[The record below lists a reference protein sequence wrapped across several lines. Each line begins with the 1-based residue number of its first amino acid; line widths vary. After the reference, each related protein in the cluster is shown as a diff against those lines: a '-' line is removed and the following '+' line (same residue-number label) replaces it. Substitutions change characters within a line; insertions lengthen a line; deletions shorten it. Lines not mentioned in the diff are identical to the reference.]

1 MLFLNTFTVCYEI
14 NSLTSNEK
22 LIVSVGEITESENKI
37 RIKFYNGIK
46 NINKYASEFLY
57 FYEGD
62 MECDKTIGYINL
74 YNIQSQG
81 TQLEKIQISFNVL
94 WTKKFKFAPFFIL
107 ALTPNSQPVIK
118 KGLISSSPL
127 AKESISKYC
136 NDLLI
141 TKSDLDRIKNDNAW
155 ILENKNYDH
164 FFYDFT

>member
-1 MLFLNTFTVCYEI
+1 MRKNTHILFQSLLYNSIYSFIINILLIFYFT
-14 NSLTSNEK
+14 S
-22 LIVSVGEITESENKI
+22 IVT
-37 RIKFYNGIK
+37 
-46 NINKYASEFLY
+46 LQ
-57 FYEGD
+57 
-62 MECDKTIGYINL
+62 YINL

-127 AKESISKYC
+127 AKESISKYS
-136 NDLLI
+136 NDLSI

-155 ILENKNYDH
+155 ILESKNYDH